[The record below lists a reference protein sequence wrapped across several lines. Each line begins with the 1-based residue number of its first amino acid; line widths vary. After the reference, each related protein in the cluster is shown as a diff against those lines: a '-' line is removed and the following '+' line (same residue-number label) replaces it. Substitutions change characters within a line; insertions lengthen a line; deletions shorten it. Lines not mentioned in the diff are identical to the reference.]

1 MASIR
6 TLAALAAGRFTYF
19 TLRLFGRASTT
30 LPGRVALVI
39 DPRFLRHVATRADQ
53 FVFVTGTNGK
63 TTTNNILCQSLRR
76 AGLKVFANLE
86 GANLR
91 TGIATAYIRAPGK
104 YDIGCIESDEGV
116 FPLVARD
123 IPPSLVV
130 VTNFFRDQLDR
141 YGEID
146 TTVRKVGDAIA
157 ATKAALLLN
166 ADDPF
171 TARLAM
177 EGRDVRYFGVSQN
190 LGRPDET
197 AARESVY
204 CPKCGKKLTFE
215 YFQYAQVGKYGCSCG
230 FAAPAHNYSGHSASF
245 DGRWK
250 FNVLSAEGETA
261 LDFGYSGVYNLY
273 NAVAAFAAGRMLRV
287 APETLKE
294 ALSAFEYRL
303 GRQENFRIAGY
314 DRLLVLVKNPAGY
327 DQVIDMVTRDPAPK
341 NLLLVLN
348 DNTADGRDISWI
360 WDVAYEK
367 LLKDV
372 LLGKVLCSGKRAH
385 ELAVRLKYA
394 GFPAEKVSVE
404 PDVKLALL
412 ASTSVGSK
420 TFILPTYTALFYSKG
435 ILGALAKRGN

>member
-1 MASIR
+1 LASLR
-6 TLAALAAGRFTYF
+6 TLAALAAGRFTHF
-19 TLRLFGRASTT
+19 ALRLLGRASTT
-30 LPGRVALVI
+30 LPGRVALLI
-39 DPRFLRHVATRADQ
+39 DPRFLRHVATRAER

-76 AGLKVFANLE
+76 AGFHVFANLE

-91 TGIATAYIRAPGK
+91 TGIATAYIRSPGK

-123 IPPSLVV
+123 IPPALVV

-146 TTVRKVGDAIA
+146 TTVKKLGA
-157 ATKAALLLN
+157 ALEATRAALLLN

-177 EGRDVRYFGVSQN
+177 EGREVRYFGVAQN
-190 LGRPDET
+190 LGLPDEN

-204 CPKCGKKLTFE
+204 CPKCGKKLSFD

-230 FAAPAHNYSGHSASF
+230 FKTPGHDWSGIGASF
-245 DGRWK
+245 DTRWR
-250 FNVLSAEGETA
+250 FAVRSADGDTA

-273 NAVAAFAAGRMLRV
+273 NAVAAYAAGRMLGV
-287 APETLKE
+287 KADTLRE
-294 ALSAFEYRL
+294 SLSAFEYRL
-303 GRQENFRIAGY
+303 GRQENFRIGGQ

-327 DQVIDMVTRDPAPK
+327 DQVLDMAVRDSSEK

-348 DNTADGRDISWI
+348 DNVADGRDISWI
-360 WDVAYEK
+360 WDVSYEK
-367 LLKDV
+367 LLSD
-372 LLGKVLCSGKRAH
+372 GKLKSVLCSGKRAFD
-385 ELAVRLKYA
+385 LAVRLKYA
-394 GFPAEKVSVE
+394 GLPASMVSVE
-404 PDVKLALL
+404 PDVRTALSI
-412 ASTSVGSK
+412 AVSAPTK
-420 TFILPTYTALFYSKG
+420 TFILPTYTALFFSRGVLSG
-435 ILGALAKRGN
+435 ITRREK